1 VKAYK
6 FLLAGRV
13 GLFSGIE
20 WPENAWVEAVGAVDP
35 CRRGVHACRVEDLPY
50 WLADELWAVEL
61 DGEIVPGELKVVA
74 RRGRLVERVKA
85 WNDDTQREFREACAR
100 RAAMHAADELRE
112 AELDDLAAAVANA
125 ADTAALAEA
134 ETAAAEAAYARGK
147 VDAARVVEV
156 AADAAT
162 GVTDDTAAG
171 VAYVAA
177 HVADLRTAP
186 TSDDPFVLERAVQAQ
201 WLAQRL
207 ALSADGA

>member
-6 FLLAGRV
+6 FLLPGRIA
-13 GLFSGIE
+13 LFSGIE
-20 WPENAWVEAVGAVDP
+20 WPEDAWVEAEGPVEP
-35 CRRGVHACRVEDLPY
+35 CRRGVHACRVEELPY
-50 WLADELWAVEL
+50 WLADELWVIEL
-61 DGEIVPGELKVVA
+61 DGEILPDELKLVA
-74 RRGRLVERVKA
+74 ARGRLVERVEA
-85 WNDDTQREFREACAR
+85 WDEQAQREFREACAR

-112 AELDDLAAAVANA
+112 AELEDLAAAVEAA

-134 ETAAAEAAYARGK
+134 ETAAAAAAYARGK
-147 VDAARVVEV
+147 VDAARLAEV
-156 AADAAT
+156 AADAAI
-162 GVTDDTAAG
+162 GIAGDTAAG

-186 TSDDPFVLERAVQAQ
+186 TSDDPFVLERAAQAR